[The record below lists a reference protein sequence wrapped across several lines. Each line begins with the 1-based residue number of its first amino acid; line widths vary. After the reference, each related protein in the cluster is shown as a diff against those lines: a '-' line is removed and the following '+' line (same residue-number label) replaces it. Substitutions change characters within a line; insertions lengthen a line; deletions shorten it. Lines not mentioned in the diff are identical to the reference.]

1 MAEQREATVLFVD
14 DDLIEK
20 LLRGD
25 SVAETPKPAREVQS
39 NALAKAIELVTA
51 GKLDEAIEELN
62 KAAESGKHVT
72 DIHATLG
79 HLWFEKRNW
88 AEAAKHYHAVVEKDV
103 KHQTAHY
110 NFGLALQRQ
119 EKFEEAATEFE
130 TALVIDPKRWQ
141 AHFGRGLCLL
151 NLRRVEEAVA
161 ALDAALQEAALALP
175 GFDVARRSPAE
186 LELELQSRNVRATF
200 RSGLQQLFGRAA
212 EESRTARSELD
223 RTDQLRSELD
233 EQRRACEELQD
244 RLRREHA
251 VSDEVLDALTRLSAS
266 EAERLQAENVGHR
279 VNLTSRVIRSRLP
292 PSTSSRRSRPS
303 ITGSSASRM
312 SLQPPISAPRRVRP
326 RRMSPFRLPSRCQT
340 I

>member
-161 ALDAALQEAALALP
+161 ALDAALQEANGQNQDRILAAKAVALQESGKLDEAAAIYQKLLP
-175 GFDVARRSPAE
+175 GDPNSPDLLANLIAISIAKKDDNRTKE
-186 LELELQSRNVRATF
+186 L
-200 RSGLQQLFGRAA
+200 
-212 EESRTARSELD
+212 
-223 RTDQLRSELD
+223 
-233 EQRRACEELQD
+233 
-244 RLRREHA
+244 
-251 VSDEVLDALTRLSAS
+251 
-266 EAERLQAENVGHR
+266 AERLIKVQPDSRHALEGLTAVATARGDFQAAAQHASQLVKAAPDFYDGHFHLGVALHKTGRLEQAANAYQQAATDMERLVGAPL
-279 VNLTSRVIRSRLP
+279 NNTMNT
-292 PSTSSRRSRPS
+292 PST
-303 ITGSSASRM
+303 IDGK
-312 SLQPPISAPRRVRP
+312 
-326 RRMSPFRLPSRCQT
+326 
-340 I
+340 